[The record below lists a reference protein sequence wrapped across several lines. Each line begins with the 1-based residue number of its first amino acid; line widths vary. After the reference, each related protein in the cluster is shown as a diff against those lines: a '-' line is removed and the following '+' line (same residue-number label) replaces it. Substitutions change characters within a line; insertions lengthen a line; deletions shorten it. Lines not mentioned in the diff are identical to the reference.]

1 MSCWDI
7 GYLLIILLENWGFV
21 HNYSL
26 QKTVEKRRHD
36 REQLS
41 PAWMGSLTP
50 LLDTAHSERS
60 VTAPAFIMS
69 KMQLRLLLNSRKK
82 CSSHSVLFKECHV
95 KKAMMSRTLRCI
107 LTNIHSHVASL
118 NQSTYKLQKLFKEIT
133 FKCLFFFKIW
143 TLFFGTGKRLS
154 QESISHEVWGQ
165 QFRSPEYTEAW

>member
-1 MSCWDI
+1 
-7 GYLLIILLENWGFV
+7 
-21 HNYSL
+21 
-26 QKTVEKRRHD
+26 
-36 REQLS
+36 
-41 PAWMGSLTP
+41 MGSLTP

-133 FKCLFFFKIW
+133 FKCLFFFFKFEPCS
-143 TLFFGTGKRLS
+143 LG
-154 QESISHEVWGQ
+154 QERGSARKAFPMKCEDSSSDPQNTQKPDRCGGLLECQ
-165 QFRSPEYTEAW
+165 QLGS